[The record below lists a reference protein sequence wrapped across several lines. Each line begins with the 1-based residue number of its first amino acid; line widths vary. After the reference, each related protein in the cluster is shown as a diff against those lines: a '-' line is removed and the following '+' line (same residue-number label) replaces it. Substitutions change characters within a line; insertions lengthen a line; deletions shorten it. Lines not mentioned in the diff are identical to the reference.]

1 MMAIQPLEPPPLIAR
16 RSDGEL
22 GIVRM
27 TRDYTLITPLFGGG
41 AEKQQADAVT
51 VVRGSEVRA
60 HLRFWWRA
68 VRGGAYGGDLAK
80 MKAREDEIWGAPA
93 DTSGRQR
100 QDDAAKPKPPPT
112 VQLALTVTDRGKK
125 LEVIGRSGKNKGR
138 EVHVGAPDSPYGYV
152 AFPLY
157 QTDKNSFVLA
167 GVKFTLTLTC
177 ATEHVKEVEAALW
190 GWETFG
196 GIGARTRRGFGAVTC
211 TNVAEARP
219 ASPQQF
225 GQWLEAALDRYTIK
239 GRWPKEVP
247 YLDLNLSTFRI
258 VGAFDDPTAAWEHLI
273 ARLREFRQYRVDKG
287 TGKRSPYGRSV
298 WPEPR
303 EIRRLVALPRKQQG
317 APAST
322 RFPRAAFGLP
332 IIFQFKDSNPV
343 KQVELNLSEH
353 DRLASP
359 LILKPLQCANGK
371 SVALAVLL
379 KTPALP
385 PGDHLELDGHHVSAQ
400 LSPADAA
407 AITPLDKNQNVL
419 DAFLAW
425 LMKK

>member
-1 MMAIQPLEPPPLIAR
+1 MTTQSAPPPIAR
-16 RSDGEL
+16 RSDDDL
-22 GIVRM
+22 SIVRL
-27 TRDYTLITPLFGGG
+27 TRDYALITPLFGGG

-68 VRGGAYGGDLAK
+68 VRGGAYGGELAK

-100 QDDAAKPKPPPT
+100 PDDAAKPKPPPT

-125 LEVIGRSGKNKGR
+125 FTVVGRRGR
-138 EVHVGAPDSPYGYV
+138 NQGQEVHIGAPDSPYGYV

-157 QTDKNSFVLA
+157 QTDKNSFVLE

-177 ATEHVKEVEAALW
+177 AKAHLKEVEAALW

-196 GIGARTRRGFGAVTC
+196 GIGARTRRGFGALTC
-211 TNVAEARP
+211 TNVAGSRPETPARTQEWIIDQAIRFEAR
-219 ASPQQF
+219 
-225 GQWLEAALDRYTIK
+225 GQWREGVPHPLYKQIRMAPDEFDSALDA
-239 GRWPKEVP
+239 WA
-247 YLDLNLSTFRI
+247 YLIDK
-258 VGAFDDPTAAWEHLI
+258 
-273 ARLREFRQYRVDKG
+273 LRKFRQYRVDKV
-287 TGKRSPYGRSV
+287 TGKPNDRGHSV
-298 WPEPR
+298 WPEPQ
-303 EIRRLVALPRKQQG
+303 EIRSLVKLRVKAKG
-317 APAST
+317 APTSGK
-322 RFPRAAFGLP
+322 FPRAAFGLP
-332 IIFQFKDSNPV
+332 IIFQFKNSNPV
-343 KQVELNLSEH
+343 KQVELSLGEH

-359 LILKPLQCANGK
+359 LILKPLQCANGR

-385 PGDHLELDGHHVSAQ
+385 PADHLELDGHHVSAQ

-407 AITPLDKNQNVL
+407 AIPPLNKNPDVL
-419 DAFLAW
+419 AAFLAW